1 LYHRLCALRRAT
13 PALAVGAYTVVAA
26 HGEVLVYM
34 RTHAGRRFL
43 VVLNLGPQPDTFAS
57 DQVQLQGH
65 VVLSTYLD
73 RADEAVHRVI
83 TLRGNEGVIV
93 MLA

>member
-1 LYHRLCALRRAT
+1 
-13 PALAVGAYTVVAA
+13 
-26 HGEVLVYM
+26 M

-73 RADEAVHRVI
+73 RAGEVVRRII
-83 TLRGNEGVIV
+83 TLRGDEGVIV
-93 MLA
+93 TLA